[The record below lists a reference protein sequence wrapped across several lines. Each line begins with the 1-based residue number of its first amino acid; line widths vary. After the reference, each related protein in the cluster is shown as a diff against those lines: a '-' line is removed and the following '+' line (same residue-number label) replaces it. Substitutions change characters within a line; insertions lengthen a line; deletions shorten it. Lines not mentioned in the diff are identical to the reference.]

1 MVEQKLDE
9 AKGRLKKAV
18 GALTDD
24 ERLQRDGDLDKVA
37 AAIKRKTE
45 EVVDAVKDKLTDDAP
60 RSEA

>member
-1 MVEQKLDE
+1 MVEHKIDE

-37 AAIKRKTE
+37 GAIKRKTE
-45 EVVDAVKDKLTDDAP
+45 EFVDAVKDKLTGDVP
-60 RSEA
+60 KSKS